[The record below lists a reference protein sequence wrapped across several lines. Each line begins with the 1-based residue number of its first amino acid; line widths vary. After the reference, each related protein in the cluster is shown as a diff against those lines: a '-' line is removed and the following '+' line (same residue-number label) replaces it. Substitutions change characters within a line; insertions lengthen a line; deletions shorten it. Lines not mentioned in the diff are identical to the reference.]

1 MIRQLMSERRWQD
14 AILVLWRLRFRGGE
28 EDQLHGTRSRG
39 PTAESLQLI
48 IDRLCSDMPPPQPA
62 PERGEGDQPPLSTFS
77 EIAAVRLSCHLECAL
92 RLKRKTKS
100 KQN

>member
-39 PTAESLQLI
+39 PTAVSLQLI
-48 IDRLCSDMPPPQPA
+48 IDRLCSDMPPPNLPQK
-62 PERGEGDQPPLSTFS
+62 GGGDQPPLSTFS